1 MLPDDDWQ
9 GESLKQAKIAMK
21 KRKRI
26 KDPSALMIGNIEK
39 VMMLKMNSI
48 AEKTVETDSLEN

>member
-9 GESLKQAKIAMK
+9 GESLKQAKNKLK
-21 KRKRI
+21 KRKRF
-26 KDPSALMIGNIEK
+26 KNPSALMIGNIEK